1 MKMKDL
7 IISYRNGKTSAQEV
21 LEAALK
27 DNTVGTARQL
37 KAFAPNL
44 YIPFLKAK
52 GIKNADTE
60 GKTGTALVSIKG
72 IGPKTAELLQS
83 LGIPD
88 AEALATADLTDLSI
102 KLQAAGSKLSASS
115 LIEFANNF

>member
-1 MKMKDL
+1 MKDL
-7 IISYRNGKTSAQEV
+7 IISYRNGKATADEV
-21 LEAALK
+21 LAAALE

-37 KAFAPNL
+37 KTFAPNL

-72 IGPKTAELLQS
+72 IGPKTAELLQG

-115 LIEFANNF
+115 LIELANNF

>member
-1 MKMKDL
+1 MKDL
-7 IISYRNGKTSAQEV
+7 IISYRQGKATAEEV
-21 LEAALK
+21 LAAALK
-27 DNTVGTARQL
+27 DNTVGTARRL

-72 IGPKTAELLQS
+72 IGPKTAALLQD
-83 LGIPD
+83 LGIVD
-88 AEALATADLTDLSI
+88 VEALATADYTDLSV
-102 KLQAAGSKLSASS
+102 KLQAAGSKLDAAS
-115 LIEFANNF
+115 LIELANNF